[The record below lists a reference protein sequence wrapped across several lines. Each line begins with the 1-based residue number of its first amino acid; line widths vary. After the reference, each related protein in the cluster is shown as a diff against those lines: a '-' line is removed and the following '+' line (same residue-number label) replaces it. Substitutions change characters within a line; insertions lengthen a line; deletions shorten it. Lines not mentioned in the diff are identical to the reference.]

1 MDTSVGLSR
10 VAVTLPSWVEPVDD
24 IMVRAGR
31 PAMERKMFTKVY
43 GLRDIPSL
51 APGELYEDVLA
62 GAGRAALAGG
72 TAQLVLYGHTML
84 MAETD
89 LCAEFPDRLRAK
101 LGLPDSRFYGL
112 SHINCASVLRCVEY
126 ARRYL
131 SRPGA
136 DPEERVLVLG
146 GDQGSVGDDARV
158 IAGTTCSGDCA
169 AGVVVHGLQSSSRPR
184 YRYLGAAGGRDA
196 RFHRNIRMTSE
207 ENALF
212 AKVCSAQVVET
223 VERAAASAGMTLDQ
237 LDWVLPHLNNKM
249 FWRTF
254 SIQSGIPRDRIC
266 LDLMPE
272 TGHSFGADALMA
284 MEHADRMGRLKPGDR
299 CALIA
304 IGQGAYFQSTI
315 IEVLED

>member
-1 MDTSVGLSR
+1 VSVGLSR
-10 VAVTLPSWVEPVDD
+10 VAVRLPSWVEPVDD

-31 PAMERKMFTKVY
+31 PVTERKMFTKVY

-51 APGELYEDVLA
+51 APGELYEDVLVE
-62 GAGRAALAGG
+62 AGRAALAGG
-72 TAQLVLYGHTML
+72 TADLVLYGHTML

-89 LCAEFPDRLRAK
+89 LCAEFPDRLRAR
-101 LGLPDSRFYGL
+101 LGLSDSRFYGL

-126 ARRYL
+126 ARL
-131 SRPGA
+131 FLARPGA
-136 DPEERVLVLG
+136 SGDERVLVLG

-158 IAGTTCSGDCA
+158 IAGTTVSGDCA
-169 AGVVVHGLQSSSRPR
+169 AGVIVHSGQTAR
-184 YRYLGAAGGRDA
+184 YRYLGGAGGRDA
-196 RFHRNIRMTSE
+196 RFHRNIRMTKE

-212 AKVCSAQVVET
+212 AQVCSAQVVET

-254 SIQSGIPRDRIC
+254 SIQSGIPRDKIC

-284 MEHADRMGRLKPGDR
+284 MEHADRFGRLQPGDR

-304 IGQGAYFQSTI
+304 IGQGAYFQAMI
-315 IEVLED
+315 IEVLAD

>member
-1 MDTSVGLSR
+1 VSVGLSR
-10 VAVTLPSWVEPVDD
+10 VAVRLPSWVEPVDD

-31 PAMERKMFTKVY
+31 PVTERKMFTKVY

-51 APGELYEDVLA
+51 APGELYEDVLVE
-62 GAGRAALAGG
+62 AGRAALNGG
-72 TAQLVLYGHTML
+72 TADLVLYGHTML

-89 LCAEFPDRLRAK
+89 LCAEFPDRLRAR
-101 LGLPDSRFYGL
+101 LGLSASRFYGL
-112 SHINCASVLRCVEY
+112 SHINCASVLRGVEY
-126 ARRYL
+126 ARMFL
-131 SRPGA
+131 ARPGA
-136 DPEERVLVLG
+136 SGGERVLVLG

-158 IAGTTCSGDCA
+158 IAGTTVSGDCA
-169 AGVVVHGLQSSSRPR
+169 AGVIVHNGQSAR
-184 YRYLGAAGGRDA
+184 YRYLGGAGGRDA

-212 AKVCSAQVVET
+212 AKVCSAQVVAT
-223 VERAAASAGMTLDQ
+223 VERAAAVAGMTIDQ

-254 SIQSGIPRDRIC
+254 SIQSGIPRDKIC

-284 MEHADRMGRLKPGDR
+284 MEHADRIGRLHPGDR

-304 IGQGAYFQSTI
+304 IGQGAYFQAMI
-315 IEVLED
+315 IEVLAD

>member
-1 MDTSVGLSR
+1 MTAVGLSK
-10 VAVTLPSWVEPVDD
+10 VAVSLPSWMEPVED
-24 IMVRAGR
+24 IMVRANR
-31 PAMERKMFTKVY
+31 PATERKMFTKVY

-51 APGELYEDVLA
+51 APGELYEDVLVSA
-62 GAGRAALAGG
+62 GSKALDGG
-72 TAQLVLYGHTML
+72 TASLVLYGHTML
-84 MAETD
+84 MAETN
-89 LCAEFPDRLRAK
+89 LCAEFPDRLRAR
-101 LGLPDSRFYGL
+101 LGLGDSRFYGL

-131 SRPGA
+131 GRPGA
-136 DPEERVLVLG
+136 SDDERVLVLG

-158 IAGTTCSGDCA
+158 IAGTTVSGDCA
-169 AGVVVHGLQSSSRPR
+169 AGVMVQRLTASSR
-184 YRYLGAAGGRDA
+184 YRYLGGAGGRDA
-196 RFHRNIRMTSE
+196 RFHRNIRMTAE

-223 VERAAASAGMTLDQ
+223 LERAAASAGLRLDE

-254 SIQSGIPRDRIC
+254 SSQAGIPRERIC

-284 MEHADRMGRLKPGDR
+284 MEHADRVGRLQPGDR
-299 CALIA
+299 CALVA
-304 IGQGAYFQSTI
+304 IGQGAYFQAMI
-315 IEVLED
+315 IEVQED

>member
-1 MDTSVGLSR
+1 MSR
-10 VAVTLPSWVEPVDD
+10 VAVRLPSWVEPVDD

-31 PAMERKMFTKVY
+31 PVTERKMFTKVY

-51 APGELYEDVLA
+51 APGELYEDILVE
-62 GAGRAALAGG
+62 AGRAALAGG
-72 TAQLVLYGHTML
+72 TADLVLYGHTML

-89 LCAEFPDRLRAK
+89 LCAEFPDRLRAR
-101 LGLPDSRFYGL
+101 LGLSGSRFYGL

-131 SRPGA
+131 ARPGA
-136 DPEERVLVLG
+136 SPEERVLVLG

-158 IAGTTCSGDCA
+158 IAGTTVSGDCA
-169 AGVVVHGLQSSSRPR
+169 AGVIVHNGQSAR
-184 YRYLGAAGGRDA
+184 YRYLGGAGGRDA

-254 SIQSGIPRDRIC
+254 SIQSGIARDRIC

-284 MEHADRMGRLKPGDR
+284 MEHADRVGRLRPGDR

-304 IGQGAYFQSTI
+304 IGQGAYFQAMI
-315 IEVLED
+315 IEVLPD